1 MFGFGTGLGITMP
14 LTAAQVVLQ
23 PMDIPIGISVLNL
36 VQTLGGAVFLA
47 VGQNL
52 FQAELLRS
60 LPSTAPDVDPNV
72 VVDTGVT
79 DLGRVIEDRYG
90 SDALDGV
97 LVAYNNALQDC
108 FLVCIIL
115 SCLTVIGTVFM
126 EWKNVKEESAKAAA
140 NKQVDSA
147 EVPKSSQPEEKAQS
161 T

>member
-23 PMDIPIGISVLNL
+23 GSDIPIGISVLNL

-60 LPSTAPDVDPNV
+60 LPSSAPGVDPNV

-79 DLGRVIEDRYG
+79 DLGRVIREKYG
-90 SDALDGV
+90 SEALGGV

-108 FLVCIIL
+108 FLVCIVL
-115 SCLTVIGTVFM
+115 SCLTVIGTAFM
-126 EWKNVKEESAKAAA
+126 EWKNVKVESAKLAE
-140 NKQVDSA
+140 KRQA
-147 EVPKSSQPEEKAQS
+147 EVEAAKSEQAGEKPQS